1 MSNEALTWAFRQELP
16 MTEKFVLVSLADYAD
31 DEHSCYPSYA
41 KTAKRVGC
49 SRRTVMRAVEVL
61 QQGGFLRV
69 VPRGRANGSMSSNR
83 FVLSVGTTPAEE
95 TAGLKPRKTR
105 AASARRPV
113 SARVRLN
120 TYQRDGYACVL
131 CGSHDDLTLDHII
144 PVAVGGT
151 NDPDNLQTMCRPCNS
166 RKGVT
171 QWPSSED
178 R

>member
-1 MSNEALTWAFRQELP
+1 MKPLDALCSDPTCICHERPDQSWWVRQVHQEQNGDEWLDDMARELIAGGSDFKNFGGNCDYDGLMMQLWRRMCEFRGL
-16 MTEKFVLVSLADYAD
+16 T
-31 DEHSCYPSYA
+31 
-41 KTAKRVGC
+41 
-49 SRRTVMRAVEVL
+49 AVEWLPSTV
-61 QQGGFLRV
+61 
-69 VPRGRANGSMSSNR
+69 
-83 FVLSVGTTPAEE
+83 EE
-95 TAGLKPRKTR
+95 TARLKPRKTR

-144 PVAVGGT
+144 PVAVGGM

-166 RKGVT
+166 RKGVN
-171 QWPSSED
+171 QWLSSEE

>member
-31 DEHSCYPSYA
+31 DEHSCCPTYA
-41 KTAKRVGC
+41 EMAKRVGC
-49 SRRTVMRAVEVL
+49 CQRTVRRAIASLAEA
-61 QQGGFLRV
+61 GFLRV
-69 VPRGRANGSMSSNR
+69 VPRRLANGSRSSNL

-95 TAGLKPRKTR
+95 TAGLKPRKTL

-144 PVAVGGT
+144 PVTAGGT